1 MKKRIKSAILLTLVL
16 IFLFP
21 QSTGCAPKE
30 IEQTND
36 SLRVAYF
43 GTNIMVS
50 YPLYEFKQQ
59 HPDVEVTTDFQA
71 YGGDCRFSSNQ
82 CELAEQAECIC
93 VYKTHAGR
101 FIK

>member
-1 MKKRIKSAILLTLVL
+1 MVIEIDEREITMKKRIRPAILLPLVL

-30 IEQTND
+30 VEQTND

-43 GTNIMVS
+43 GTDLTVS

-59 HPDVEVTTDFQA
+59 HPDV
-71 YGGDCRFSSNQ
+71 
-82 CELAEQAECIC
+82 
-93 VYKTHAGR
+93 
-101 FIK
+101 

>member
-1 MKKRIKSAILLTLVL
+1 MVVEIDEREITMKKRLRIAILLTLVL

-30 IEQTND
+30 AEQTND

-50 YPLYEFKQQ
+50 YPLYEFKQH
-59 HPDVEVTTDFQA
+59 HPDV
-71 YGGDCRFSSNQ
+71 
-82 CELAEQAECIC
+82 
-93 VYKTHAGR
+93 
-101 FIK
+101 